1 MKKSISVCLY
11 FFTCIVFSQSVLMTI
26 NNEKIDTDNFEN
38 NYLKSLELLGTD
50 KTIDN
55 YIDFNLLKQY
65 ALTKNLEN
73 SIGFK
78 TELAK
83 GANQLKD
90 SLFYPSDLLEPML
103 QDYYKKI
110 VVEKKLQLLVFK
122 NEYLTNKNETY
133 KNKFLKSIIDSID
146 NDPLRFEKA
155 ISKYSILTD
164 FKKPSYL
171 NIFALNKNVVD
182 AIYNAPLNQLTTYV
196 DENDNI
202 YLILVS
208 NERKYLG
215 EVSLGQIYIPDT
227 SRLGKIKIDK
237 VYKELKQ
244 GESFSKIKDKVFK
257 NYNVLNKNNI
267 LSNEEVYTYV
277 VNQIK
282 SEPNNIPDY
291 SHPINLEGGYVI
303 CEYFFNDNYNSYS
316 IARKKIYN
324 RLKKSEEINRLNDL
338 LVLRLKK
345 QPFYKENFIHLS
357 NFISSLPQS
366 YNQFTDFTI
375 PNNETIITI
384 GDSYTLTFNDIL
396 VYLKKYLKSENYSER
411 NHLIYDYLNKWEKE
425 YILEFY
431 TAHFFELNT
440 TKEDYENLKNQLL
453 IKYALN
459 LIAYEA
465 QNDKIGQKKFLH
477 DESARLTWKERIE
490 GTFYYCLNSDIE
502 TKVLNWLKNKK
513 SVNFI
518 KNQFEDNREE
528 LIIEEGKKT
537 RESLNLPANIKLN
550 RGLYVVDSKNR
561 RLIINIKKIIKN
573 DKMSLEDL
581 QKYYLNE
588 YIDYKTTQTINLLKE
603 KAVVT
608 IDSNQVKRLKEIYN

>member
-38 NYLKSLELLGTD
+38 NYRKSLELLGTD

-110 VVEKKLQLLVFK
+110 VVEKKFQLLVFK

-171 NIFALNKNVVD
+171 NIFALSKNVVD
-182 AIYNAPLNQLTTYV
+182 AIYKAPLNQVTTYV
-196 DENDNI
+196 DENYNT

-227 SRLGKIKIDK
+227 SRSGKIKIDK
-237 VYKELKQ
+237 VYKELNQ

-257 NYNVLNKNNI
+257 NYNVFNKNNI

-291 SHPINLEGGYVI
+291 SHPIKLEGGYVI
-303 CEYFFNDNYNSYS
+303 CEYFFNDNYDSYS

-338 LVLRLKK
+338 LVLRLKN
-345 QPFYKENFIHLS
+345 QSYYKENFIHLS

-366 YNQFTDFTI
+366 YNQFNDFTI

-396 VYLKKYLKSENYSER
+396 VYLKKYLNSENYSER

-588 YIDYKTTQTINLLKE
+588 YIDYKTSQTINLLKE

>member
-26 NNEKIDTDNFEN
+26 NNEIIDTDNFEN
-38 NYLKSLELLGTD
+38 NYRKSLELLGTD

-65 ALTKNLEN
+65 ALAKNLEN

-90 SLFYPSDLLEPML
+90 SLFYPSDLLEPIL

-110 VVEKKLQLLVFK
+110 VVEKKFQLLVFK

-291 SHPINLEGGYVI
+291 SHPIKLEGGYVI
-303 CEYFFNDNYNSYS
+303 CEYFFNDNYDLYS

-338 LVLRLKK
+338 LVLKLKN
-345 QPFYKENFIHLS
+345 QSFYKENLTHLN

-366 YNQFTDFTI
+366 YNQFNDFTI

-396 VYLKKYLKSENYSER
+396 VNLKKYLNSENYFER
-411 NHLIYDYLNKWEKE
+411 NHLIHEYLNKWEKE

-431 TAHFFELNT
+431 TAHFFEFNT
-440 TKEDYENLKNQLL
+440 TKEGYKNLKNQLL

-477 DESARLTWKERIE
+477 NEAARLTWKERIE

-518 KNQFEDNREE
+518 KNQFEDKREE

-537 RESLNLPANIKLN
+537 RESLNLPLNKKLTK
-550 RGLYVVDSKNR
+550 GLYVVDSKNR

-573 DKMSLEDL
+573 DKMSLDDL

-588 YIDYKTTQTINLLKE
+588 FIDYKTSQTIKLLKE

-608 IDSNQVKRLKEIYN
+608 MDSNQVKRLKEIYK

>member
-1 MKKSISVCLY
+1 
-11 FFTCIVFSQSVLMTI
+11 MTI
-26 NNEKIDTDNFEN
+26 NNEIIDTDNFEN
-38 NYLKSLELLGTD
+38 NYRKSLELLGTD

-65 ALTKNLEN
+65 ALAKNLEN

-90 SLFYPSDLLEPML
+90 SLFYPSDLLEPIL

-110 VVEKKLQLLVFK
+110 VVEKKFQLLVFK

-171 NIFALNKNVVD
+171 NIFALNKNVLD
-182 AIYNAPLNQLTTYV
+182 AIYNAALNQLTTYV

-291 SHPINLEGGYVI
+291 SHPIKLEGGYVI
-303 CEYFFNDNYNSYS
+303 CEYFFNDNYDSYS

-324 RLKKSEEINRLNDL
+324 QLKKSEEINRLNDL
-338 LVLRLKK
+338 LVLRLKN
-345 QPFYKENFIHLS
+345 QSYYKENFIHLS

-366 YNQFTDFTI
+366 YNQFNDFTI

-384 GDSYTLTFNDIL
+384 GDSYTLTLNDIQ
-396 VYLKKYLKSENYSER
+396 VYLKKYLNSENYFGR
-411 NHLIYDYLNKWEKE
+411 NHLIYDYLSNWEKE

-431 TAHFFELNT
+431 TAHFFEFNT

-477 DESARLTWKERIE
+477 DEAARLTWKERIE

-588 YIDYKTTQTINLLKE
+588 YIDYKTSQTINLLKE